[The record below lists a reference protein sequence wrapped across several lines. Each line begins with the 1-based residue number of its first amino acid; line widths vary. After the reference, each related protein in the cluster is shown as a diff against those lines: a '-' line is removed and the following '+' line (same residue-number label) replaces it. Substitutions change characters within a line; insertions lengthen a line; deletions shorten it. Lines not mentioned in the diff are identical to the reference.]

1 MSFRTPIIDLNRF
14 NLKLWLCALGLSFL
28 CYLPS
33 LNGPFI
39 LDDAHTVQ
47 TNDAIQNPANFFKLW
62 TSARYY
68 SSSPDNWGYRP
79 MQALYTWTCWQLGQG
94 ETWPFHVFKIL
105 FFSLVAT
112 FFTLFWRRVLPV
124 YAPAVI
130 LMGGLFFLVNPVH
143 TQVVSYIAATST
155 LLAGMFVSLAL
166 YQHVRFREDGRWWRW
181 VVAII
186 AIFLAM
192 MSKEE
197 GITIL
202 GVLPVLEIYLR
213 YREGRLRFAWRD
225 AVVYGGYLVAAGL
238 ALALIVAMF
247 EPTSQLARGTM
258 DRWIYFATQFRAY
271 LRYMAMYFV
280 PYDLNADNLEFG
292 FATSWTEPTVLV
304 TVALN
309 LLLIAGALW
318 WARSRPLIL
327 LCLVWF
333 YGAISPASSIV
344 VLAEP
349 VNDHRAF
356 LAYLG
361 FAGLTF
367 PLLDMIWRRGRV
379 GHILI
384 AALIVGYAGWTMA
397 RNVTWS
403 SNVNL
408 WEDTIA
414 KNPTSVRAHNNAA
427 LNYMHRA
434 EWDRAAEILDAC
446 LVIEPRYSYCLINR
460 ALVGISRGEEA
471 LAEELYKRAIVAD
484 FAGVNARRYMA
495 EFLLARGRLTEAI
508 PYAEAADQAA
518 TGKNLFVRTLLIRLH
533 LNTGNKQRAQEIWQE
548 SVETFGEDPSL
559 NLLRPSLG
567 L

>member
-1 MSFRTPIIDLNRF
+1 MSFRLTTPDISKF

-28 CYLPS
+28 VYLPS

-47 TNDAIQNPANFFKLW
+47 SNDAIKNPANFLKLW

-79 MQALYTWTCWQLGQG
+79 MQALYTWTSWQVGG
-94 ETWPFHVFKIL
+94 GATWPFHAFKIL
-105 FFSLVAT
+105 FFSFVAT
-112 FFTLFWRRVLPV
+112 FFVLMWRRLLPQMSKE
-124 YAPAVI
+124 VI
-130 LMGGLFFLVNPVH
+130 LLGGLFFLVNPVH

-155 LLAGMFVSLAL
+155 LMAGMFVSFSL
-166 YQHVRFREDGRWWRW
+166 YQYLRFREDGKLWRYA
-181 VVAII
+181 VSVI
-186 AIFLAM
+186 AVFFAM

-202 GVLPVLEIYLR
+202 GMIPLIEVFMR
-213 YREGRLRFAWRD
+213 YREGRLRFGLRD
-225 AVVYGGYLVAAGL
+225 LAVYAGYVLSGVL
-238 ALALIVAMF
+238 ALALILSMF
-247 EPTSQLARGTM
+247 EPTSDLARGSM

-280 PYDLNADNLEFG
+280 SYDLNADNLQFG
-292 FATSWTEPTVLV
+292 FASSWTEPTVLI

-309 LLLIAGALW
+309 LILIGVAFYSMKRAPLLLLAL
-318 WARSRPLIL
+318 
-327 LCLVWF
+327 CWF
-333 YGAISPASSIV
+333 YGAISPASSLV

-361 FAGLTF
+361 FAGLSF
-367 PLLDMIWRRGRV
+367 PLFQWVLSKGQVERIV
-379 GHILI
+379 LI
-384 AALIVGYAGWTMA
+384 ALVVGYGGWTMA

-414 KNPTSVRAHNNAA
+414 KNPGSVRAHNNAA
-427 LNYMHRA
+427 LNYMHRS
-434 EWDRAAEILDAC
+434 EWTRSAEILDAC
-446 LVIEPRYSYCLINR
+446 LVIEPRYAYCLINR
-460 ALVGISRGEEA
+460 ALVGAARGEEQ
-471 LAEELYKRAIVAD
+471 LAESLYLRAIEAD
-484 FAGVNARRYMA
+484 FAGVNARRYFS

-508 PYAEAADQAA
+508 PYATAADQAA
-518 TGKNLFVRTLLIRLH
+518 QGKNLFVRTLLIRLH
-533 LNTGNKQRAQEIWQE
+533 LNTGEKQKAREIWQE
-548 SVETFGEDPSL
+548 SLETFGQDPA
-559 NLLRPSLG
+559 LLGFQSSF
-567 L
+567 